1 MREHDRPAEQPRGR
15 SNRMTNDDDVP
26 LTSMSTLERGRVDE
40 ASGRVRPSILSHPGD
55 SPSANPTRGD
65 HTRHQPRS
73 VHPETAIR
81 HANPSDVA
89 EILRVEQA
97 AFNPSDAF
105 SPSQIARML
114 RNPRAFVFVAV
125 ASKPGQA
132 SVVGWA
138 AILTRRHRNGLSGR
152 LYSIA
157 IAPEAAGQGL
167 GRRLATHTIDAVEDA
182 GVTRISLEV
191 RADNDRAIA
200 LYESLNF
207 RTTERLPG
215 YYADGADGLRMRRP
229 PLNP

>member
-1 MREHDRPAEQPRGR
+1 
-15 SNRMTNDDDVP
+15 MTNDDDVP

-40 ASGRVRPSILSHPGD
+40 GPSRVRPSIPSHQGNAPAAGPGKVD
-55 SPSANPTRGD
+55 SSR
-65 HTRHQPRS
+65 RHPRP
-73 VHPETAIR
+73 VHPEIVIR
-81 HANPSDVA
+81 SATPSDGVG
-89 EILRVEQA
+89 ILRVEHA
-97 AFNPSDAF
+97 AFSPSDAF
-105 SPSQIARML
+105 GPAQITRML
-114 RNPRAFVFVAV
+114 RNPRAFVFVAE
-125 ASKPGQA
+125 ASKPGHP

-167 GRRLATHTIDAVEDA
+167 GRRLATHTIDAVEGA

-207 RTTERLPG
+207 RTTERLPD
-215 YYADGADGLRMRRP
+215 YYGDGADGLRMRRP

>member
-1 MREHDRPAEQPRGR
+1 
-15 SNRMTNDDDVP
+15 MTNDDDVP

-40 ASGRVRPSILSHPGD
+40 APNRVRPSIPSRPGV
-55 SPSANPTRGD
+55 SPPPGPAQSA
-65 HTRHQPRS
+65 HTRHQPS
-73 VHPETAIR
+73 PVHHETVIR
-81 HANPSDVA
+81 RADPAEAA
-89 EILRVEQA
+89 EILRVEHA
-97 AFNPSDAF
+97 SFTPGDAF
-105 SPSQIARML
+105 SAAQIARML
-114 RNPRAFVFVAV
+114 RNPRAFVFIAD
-125 ASKPGQA
+125 AAQATRTGHRHPG
-132 SVVGWA
+132 VVGWA
-138 AILTRRHRNGLSGR
+138 AILTRQHRNGLSGR

-167 GRRLATHTIDAVEDA
+167 GRRLAVHTIDAVETA

-215 YYADGADGLRMRRP
+215 YYGDGADGLRMRRP